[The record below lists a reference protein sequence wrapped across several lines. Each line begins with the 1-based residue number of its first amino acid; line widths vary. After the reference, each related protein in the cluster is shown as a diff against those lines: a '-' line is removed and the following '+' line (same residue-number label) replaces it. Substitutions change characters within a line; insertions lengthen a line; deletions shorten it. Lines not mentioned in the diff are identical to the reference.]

1 MKIVMKFITT
11 EQKEKIQKFLNRFMN
26 ISIVIATL
34 VAGIGIGYYFHELK
48 VKPARPVNIDLETAA
63 PAIDYQGNLL
73 LDGKKYSDSTL
84 RVITRM
90 GVKHI
95 YQ

>member
-1 MKIVMKFITT
+1 MKINK
-11 EQKEKIQKFLNRFMN
+11 EQVQRFVSRFM
-26 ISIVIATL
+26 SVTIVVTTMIA
-34 VAGIGIGYYFHELK
+34 GFGIGYYFHEFK
-48 VKPARPVNIDLETAA
+48 VKPAVPANIDLETAS

-90 GVKHI
+90 GVKYI

>member
-1 MKIVMKFITT
+1 MKINK
-11 EQKEKIQKFLNRFMN
+11 EQVQRFVSRFM
-26 ISIVIATL
+26 SVTIVVTTMIA
-34 VAGIGIGYYFHELK
+34 GFGIGYYFHEFK
-48 VKPARPVNIDLETAA
+48 VKPAVPANINLETAS

-90 GVKHI
+90 GVKYI

>member
-1 MKIVMKFITT
+1 MKINK
-11 EQKEKIQKFLNRFMN
+11 EQVQRFVSRFMN
-26 ISIVIATL
+26 VTIVVTTMIA
-34 VAGIGIGYYFHELK
+34 GFGIGYYFHEFK
-48 VKPARPVNIDLETAA
+48 VKPAVPANIDLETAS

-90 GVKHI
+90 GVKYI

>member
-1 MKIVMKFITT
+1 MKINK
-11 EQKEKIQKFLNRFMN
+11 EQVQKFVNRFFN
-26 ISIVIATL
+26 VAIVVTTM
-34 VAGIGIGYYFHELK
+34 VAGFGIGYYFHEFK
-48 VKPARPVNIDLETAA
+48 VKPAMPANIDLETAS

-90 GVKHI
+90 GVKYI

>member
-1 MKIVMKFITT
+1 MKINK
-11 EQKEKIQKFLNRFMN
+11 EQVQRFVSRFM
-26 ISIVIATL
+26 SVTIVVTTMIA
-34 VAGIGIGYYFHELK
+34 GFGIGYYFHEFK
-48 VKPARPVNIDLETAA
+48 VKPAVPTNIDLETAS
-63 PAIDYQGNLL
+63 PATDYQGNLL

-90 GVKHI
+90 GVKYI

>member
-1 MKIVMKFITT
+1 MKINK
-11 EQKEKIQKFLNRFMN
+11 EQVQKFVNRFFN
-26 ISIVIATL
+26 VAIVVGTMIA
-34 VAGIGIGYYFHELK
+34 GFGIGYYFHEFK
-48 VKPARPVNIDLETAA
+48 VKPAVPTNIDLETAS

-90 GVKHI
+90 GVKYI

>member
-1 MKIVMKFITT
+1 MKINK
-11 EQKEKIQKFLNRFMN
+11 EQVQRFVSRFM
-26 ISIVIATL
+26 SVTIVVTTMIA
-34 VAGIGIGYYFHELK
+34 GFGIGYYFHEFK
-48 VKPARPVNIDLETAA
+48 VKPAVPANIDLETAS

-84 RVITRM
+84 RVINRM
-90 GVKHI
+90 GVKYI

>member
-1 MKIVMKFITT
+1 MKINK
-11 EQKEKIQKFLNRFMN
+11 EQVQRFVSRFM
-26 ISIVIATL
+26 SVTIVVTTMIA
-34 VAGIGIGYYFHELK
+34 GFGIGYYFHEFK
-48 VKPARPVNIDLETAA
+48 VKPAVPANIDLETTS

-90 GVKHI
+90 GVKYI

>member
-1 MKIVMKFITT
+1 MKINK
-11 EQKEKIQKFLNRFMN
+11 EQVQRFVSRFM
-26 ISIVIATL
+26 SVTIVVTTMIA
-34 VAGIGIGYYFHELK
+34 GFGIGYYFHEFK
-48 VKPARPVNIDLETAA
+48 VKPVVPTNSDLETAS

-90 GVKHI
+90 GVKYI

>member
-1 MKIVMKFITT
+1 MKINK
-11 EQKEKIQKFLNRFMN
+11 EQVQKFVNRFFN
-26 ISIVIATL
+26 AAIVVTTM
-34 VAGIGIGYYFHELK
+34 VAGFGIGYYFHEFK
-48 VKPARPVNIDLETAA
+48 VKPAVPANIDLETAS

-90 GVKHI
+90 GVKYI

>member
-1 MKIVMKFITT
+1 MMVINK
-11 EQKEKIQKFLNRFMN
+11 EQKEKVIKIAQRMLNTVL
-26 ISIVIATL
+26 IGATL
-34 VAGIGIGYYFHELK
+34 IAGMGIGYYFHEFK
-48 VKPARPVNIDLETAA
+48 VKPAVPLNIDLETAS

-90 GVKHI
+90 GVKYI

>member
-1 MKIVMKFITT
+1 MKINK
-11 EQKEKIQKFLNRFMN
+11 EQVQRFVSRFM
-26 ISIVIATL
+26 SVTIVVTTMIAGF
-34 VAGIGIGYYFHELK
+34 GIRYYFHEFK
-48 VKPARPVNIDLETAA
+48 VKPAVPANINLETAS

-90 GVKHI
+90 GVKYI

>member
-1 MKIVMKFITT
+1 MKINK
-11 EQKEKIQKFLNRFMN
+11 EQVQRFVSRFM
-26 ISIVIATL
+26 SVTIVVTTM
-34 VAGIGIGYYFHELK
+34 VAGFGIGYYFHEFK
-48 VKPARPVNIDLETAA
+48 VKPAVPANIDLETAS

-90 GVKHI
+90 GVKYI

>member
-1 MKIVMKFITT
+1 MKINK
-11 EQKEKIQKFLNRFMN
+11 EQVQKFVSRFMN
-26 ISIVIATL
+26 VTIVVTTM
-34 VAGIGIGYYFHELK
+34 VAGFGIGYYFHEFK
-48 VKPARPVNIDLETAA
+48 VKPVVPTNIDLETAS

-90 GVKHI
+90 GVKYI

>member
-1 MKIVMKFITT
+1 MKINK
-11 EQKEKIQKFLNRFMN
+11 EQVQRFVSRFM
-26 ISIVIATL
+26 SVTIVVTTM
-34 VAGIGIGYYFHELK
+34 VAGFGIGYYFHEFK
-48 VKPARPVNIDLETAA
+48 VKPAVPANIDLETAS
-63 PAIDYQGNLL
+63 PAIDSQGNLL

-90 GVKHI
+90 GVKYI

>member
-1 MKIVMKFITT
+1 MSVTIVVTT
-11 EQKEKIQKFLNRFMN
+11 M
-26 ISIVIATL
+26 IA
-34 VAGIGIGYYFHELK
+34 GFGIGYYFHEFK
-48 VKPARPVNIDLETAA
+48 VKPAVPANIDLETAS

-90 GVKHI
+90 GVKYI

>member
-1 MKIVMKFITT
+1 MKINK
-11 EQKEKIQKFLNRFMN
+11 EQVQRFVSRFM
-26 ISIVIATL
+26 SVTIVVTNMIA
-34 VAGIGIGYYFHELK
+34 GFGIGYYFHEFK
-48 VKPARPVNIDLETAA
+48 VKPAVPANIDLETAS

-90 GVKHI
+90 GVKYI

>member
-1 MKIVMKFITT
+1 MKINK
-11 EQKEKIQKFLNRFMN
+11 EQVQKFVSRFMN
-26 ISIVIATL
+26 VTIVVTTM
-34 VAGIGIGYYFHELK
+34 VAGFGIGYYFHEFK
-48 VKPARPVNIDLETAA
+48 VKPAVPANIDLETAS

-90 GVKHI
+90 GVKYI

>member
-1 MKIVMKFITT
+1 MKIN
-11 EQKEKIQKFLNRFMN
+11 KEKVQKFLNRFMN
-26 ISIVIATL
+26 VTIAAATL
-34 VAGIGIGYYFHELK
+34 IAGIGIGYSFHELK
-48 VKPARPVNIDLETAA
+48 VKPAQPINVDLETAS

>member
-1 MKIVMKFITT
+1 MKINK
-11 EQKEKIQKFLNRFMN
+11 EQVQKFVSRFM
-26 ISIVIATL
+26 SVTIVVTTMIA
-34 VAGIGIGYYFHELK
+34 GFGIGYYFHEFK
-48 VKPARPVNIDLETAA
+48 VKPAVPANIDLETAS

-90 GVKHI
+90 GVKYI

>member
-1 MKIVMKFITT
+1 MKINK
-11 EQKEKIQKFLNRFMN
+11 EQVQKFVSRFM
-26 ISIVIATL
+26 SVTIVVTTM
-34 VAGIGIGYYFHELK
+34 VAGFGIGYYFHEFK
-48 VKPARPVNIDLETAA
+48 VKPAVPINIDLETAS

-90 GVKHI
+90 GVKYI

>member
-1 MKIVMKFITT
+1 MKINK
-11 EQKEKIQKFLNRFMN
+11 EQVQKFVSRFM
-26 ISIVIATL
+26 SVTIVVTTMIA
-34 VAGIGIGYYFHELK
+34 GFGIGYYFHEFK
-48 VKPARPVNIDLETAA
+48 VKPAVPTNIDLETAS

-90 GVKHI
+90 GVKDI

>member
-1 MKIVMKFITT
+1 MKINK
-11 EQKEKIQKFLNRFMN
+11 EQVQRFVSRFM
-26 ISIVIATL
+26 SVTIVVTTMIA
-34 VAGIGIGYYFHELK
+34 GFGIGYYFHEFK
-48 VKPARPVNIDLETAA
+48 VKPAVPANIDLETAS

-90 GVKHI
+90 GVKYI
-95 YQ
+95 YQCN

>member
-1 MKIVMKFITT
+1 MKINK
-11 EQKEKIQKFLNRFMN
+11 EQVQKFVSRFMN
-26 ISIVIATL
+26 VTIVVTTMIA
-34 VAGIGIGYYFHELK
+34 GFGIGYYFHEFK
-48 VKPARPVNIDLETAA
+48 VKPAVPANIDLETAS

-90 GVKHI
+90 GVKYI

>member
-1 MKIVMKFITT
+1 MKINK
-11 EQKEKIQKFLNRFMN
+11 EQVQKFVSRFFN
-26 ISIVIATL
+26 AAIVVTTM
-34 VAGIGIGYYFHELK
+34 VAGFGIGYYFHEFK
-48 VKPARPVNIDLETAA
+48 VKPAVPANIDLETAS

-90 GVKHI
+90 GVKYI

>member
-1 MKIVMKFITT
+1 MSVTIVVTT
-11 EQKEKIQKFLNRFMN
+11 M
-26 ISIVIATL
+26 
-34 VAGIGIGYYFHELK
+34 VAGFGIGYYFHEFK
-48 VKPARPVNIDLETAA
+48 VKPAVPANIDLETAS

-90 GVKHI
+90 GVKYI

>member
-1 MKIVMKFITT
+1 MKINKEQVQRFVSRVMSVTIVVTT
-11 EQKEKIQKFLNRFMN
+11 M
-26 ISIVIATL
+26 IA
-34 VAGIGIGYYFHELK
+34 GFGIGYYFHEFK
-48 VKPARPVNIDLETAA
+48 VKPAVPANIDLETAS

-90 GVKHI
+90 GVKYI

>member
-1 MKIVMKFITT
+1 MKINK
-11 EQKEKIQKFLNRFMN
+11 EQVQRFVSRFM
-26 ISIVIATL
+26 SVTIVVTTMIA
-34 VAGIGIGYYFHELK
+34 GFGIGYYFHEFK
-48 VKPARPVNIDLETAA
+48 VKPSVPANIDLETAS

-90 GVKHI
+90 GVKYI

>member
-1 MKIVMKFITT
+1 MKINT
-11 EQKEKIQKFLNRFMN
+11 EQVQRFVSRFM
-26 ISIVIATL
+26 SVTIVVTTMIA
-34 VAGIGIGYYFHELK
+34 GFGIGYYFHEFK
-48 VKPARPVNIDLETAA
+48 VKPAVPANIDLETAS

-90 GVKHI
+90 GVKYI

>member
-1 MKIVMKFITT
+1 MKINK
-11 EQKEKIQKFLNRFMN
+11 EQVQRFVSRFM
-26 ISIVIATL
+26 SVTIVVTTMIA
-34 VAGIGIGYYFHELK
+34 GFGIGYYFHEFK
-48 VKPARPVNIDLETAA
+48 VKPAVPVNIDLETAS

-90 GVKHI
+90 GVKYI

>member
-1 MKIVMKFITT
+1 MKINK
-11 EQKEKIQKFLNRFMN
+11 EQVQKFVSRFM
-26 ISIVIATL
+26 SVTIVVTTM
-34 VAGIGIGYYFHELK
+34 VAGFGIGYYFHEFK
-48 VKPARPVNIDLETAA
+48 VKPAVPANIDLETAS

-90 GVKHI
+90 GVKYI

>member
-1 MKIVMKFITT
+1 MKINK
-11 EQKEKIQKFLNRFMN
+11 EQVQRFVSRFM
-26 ISIVIATL
+26 SVTIVVTTMIA
-34 VAGIGIGYYFHELK
+34 GFGIGYYFHEFK
-48 VKPARPVNIDLETAA
+48 VKPAVPANIDLETAS
-63 PAIDYQGNLL
+63 PVIDYQGNLL

-90 GVKHI
+90 GVKYI

>member
-1 MKIVMKFITT
+1 MKINQ
-11 EQKEKIQKFLNRFMN
+11 EQVQRFVSRFM
-26 ISIVIATL
+26 SVTIVVTTMIA
-34 VAGIGIGYYFHELK
+34 GFGIGYYFHEFK
-48 VKPARPVNIDLETAA
+48 VKPAVPANIDLETAS

-90 GVKHI
+90 GVKYI

>member
-1 MKIVMKFITT
+1 MKINK
-11 EQKEKIQKFLNRFMN
+11 EQVQKFVSRFFN
-26 ISIVIATL
+26 AAIVVTTM
-34 VAGIGIGYYFHELK
+34 VAGFGIGYYFHEFK
-48 VKPARPVNIDLETAA
+48 VKPAAPANIDLETAS

-90 GVKHI
+90 GVKYI

>member
-1 MKIVMKFITT
+1 MKINK
-11 EQKEKIQKFLNRFMN
+11 EQVQRFVSRFM
-26 ISIVIATL
+26 SVTIVVTTMIA
-34 VAGIGIGYYFHELK
+34 GFGIGYYFHEFK
-48 VKPARPVNIDLETAA
+48 VKPAVPANIDLKTAS

-90 GVKHI
+90 GVKYI

>member
-1 MKIVMKFITT
+1 MKINK
-11 EQKEKIQKFLNRFMN
+11 EQVQKFVSRFMN
-26 ISIVIATL
+26 VTIIVTTMIA
-34 VAGIGIGYYFHELK
+34 GFGIGYYFHEFK
-48 VKPARPVNIDLETAA
+48 VKPAVPANIDLETAS

-90 GVKHI
+90 GVKYI

>member
-1 MKIVMKFITT
+1 MKINK
-11 EQKEKIQKFLNRFMN
+11 EQVQKFVNRFMN
-26 ISIVIATL
+26 VSIAVATL

-48 VKPARPVNIDLETAA
+48 VKPTKPINVDLEAA
-63 PAIDYQGNLL
+63 SPAIDYQGNLL

-90 GVKHI
+90 GVKYI